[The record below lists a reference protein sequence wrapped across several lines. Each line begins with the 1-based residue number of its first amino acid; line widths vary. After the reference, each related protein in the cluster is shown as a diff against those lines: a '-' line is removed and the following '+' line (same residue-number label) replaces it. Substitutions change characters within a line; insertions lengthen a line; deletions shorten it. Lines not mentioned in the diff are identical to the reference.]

1 MSNVYKKQIGGDHYQ
16 SMKIQPSEFIN
27 KNNLPFAEGN
37 AIKYLCRHKQ
47 KGQKKDLEKAIHY
60 CQMAID
66 RDYPEKGKT
75 VSENLQDELEPI
87 KDFLEEAEKEKKEL
101 EESYKESRRQ
111 TEERKEKE
119 RHTHPL
125 NSFSDD
131 LQNSIKKSRKQRE

>member
-66 RDYPEKGKT
+66 RDYSEK
-75 VSENLQDELEPI
+75 
-87 KDFLEEAEKEKKEL
+87 KDFLEEVEKEKKEL

-111 TEERKEKE
+111 TEERKTKE
-119 RHTHPL
+119 WQKGY
-125 NSFSDD
+125 NKW
-131 LQNSIKKSRKQRE
+131 KKNK

>member
-1 MSNVYKKQIGGDHYQ
+1 MSDVYKKQIGGSHYS

-47 KGQKKDLEKAIHY
+47 KGQKQDLEKAIHY

-66 RDYPEKGKT
+66 RDYP
-75 VSENLQDELEPI
+75 

-101 EESYKESRRQ
+101 EESYQEAKRQ
-111 TEERKEKE
+111 TEERKSNEW
-119 RHTHPL
+119 
-125 NSFSDD
+125 
-131 LQNSIKKSRKQRE
+131 IKGYNKWKKNNV

>member
-1 MSNVYKKQIGGDHYQ
+1 MSDIYKKQVGGTHYK
-16 SMKIQPSEFIN
+16 SMVIQPSEFIN
-27 KNNLPFAEGN
+27 KNNIPFAEGN

-66 RDYPEKGKT
+66 RDYSDK
-75 VSENLQDELEPI
+75 

-119 RHTHPL
+119 QHTSPFA
-125 NSFSDD
+125 SFSDD
-131 LQNSIKKSRKQRE
+131 LQNSIKDKRKKTNQQMKGK